1 MAKVVSVDLSALIL
15 KCDDESHHELW
26 DHEYWI
32 LCPYRTGYVPTDGN
46 VGPLSFGVMLH
57 NAKISNGFVLA
68 QEDLLNGNALASMK
82 SGAALKAENLLE
94 EIRQAKY
101 PNLPS
106 RLRCHYLN
114 HDKATA
120 EARAVDWNW
129 HNRSLERCYIVRSG
143 GTFHHA
149 DVALY
154 EKLVTDPEN
163 AGLAEKYWQPFHPS
177 TADEQSRLEV
187 LANSCLFFPDWKKFP
202 EIDITALALW
212 NQYRG
217 GNRADG

>member
-1 MAKVVSVDLSALIL
+1 
-15 KCDDESHHELW
+15 
-26 DHEYWI
+26 
-32 LCPYRTGYVPTDGN
+32 
-46 VGPLSFGVMLH
+46 MLH